1 MMTRL
6 QIWQLIFTIAFINSN
21 CKKDPIVPPKV
32 GIFQIISARVGTNDL
47 IANQT
52 IENTPIDRPIVISF
66 NQKLNRDL
74 VEANISLL
82 DADNKKVATTLAY
95 LDEDKTISLTPNS
108 PLSLLENYKLLID
121 NKLQSIDKAVFPGI
135 QFLFATQA
143 GELVLQSLMAN
154 QTNFLTNNRI
164 NNVNR
169 NLEIKAVFSQALDP
183 QTVNTESVRLLQG
196 SNLTALNVQLS
207 ADKKTIN
214 IQSVEPLSHLYKYT
228 IRLSDA
234 LTTLDK
240 KYKFKVFSKSFVTTV
255 NDTPKFPIISDDA
268 LLTLIQQQTFKY
280 FWDFA
285 HPVSGLARERDTSG
299 DVITSGGS
307 GFGIM
312 SIIVA
317 IERGFITR
325 QQGVDRLEKIVN
337 FLATADRF
345 HGVWSHW
352 LNGATGKA
360 IAFSAKDDAADL
372 VETSYLIQGLLT
384 FRQYLNSSNTQEK
397 TLIDKINQLWQ
408 TTEWDW
414 HTRGGQDVL
423 YWHWSPKFGWD
434 MNFAIRGFNEC
445 LITYFLAAASPTH
458 SIKASVYHN
467 GWANSN
473 FFKNGK
479 TFYGT
484 VLPLG
489 FDYGGPLFFSHYS
502 FLGLN
507 PKNLS
512 DTYANYW
519 TQNVNHTLINRA
531 YCIDNPKKYAFYGA
545 NCWGLT
551 ASDNHNGYN
560 AHSPTED
567 LGVISP
573 TAAVSALP
581 YTPEYSMDAIKYF
594 YYTLGDRLWGQYGF
608 YDAFTPDEGWV
619 ASSYLAIDQGPIIV
633 MIENHR
639 SKLLWNLFMSCPEV
653 TAAKTKLG
661 FN

>member
-1 MMTRL
+1 MTRL
-6 QIWQLIFTIAFINSN
+6 KLWYLILTIIFINSN
-21 CKKDPIVPPKV
+21 CKKDQNIPPQSD
-32 GIFQIISARVGTNDL
+32 IFQIISARIGTNDL
-47 IANQT
+47 NATQS
-52 IENTPIDRPIVISF
+52 IENAPIDRPLVISF
-66 NQKLNRDL
+66 NQKLNRSSA
-74 VEANISLL
+74 ETNISLL
-82 DADNKKVATTLAY
+82 DFENKKVAVNLAY
-95 LDEDKTISLTPNS
+95 LDEDKTVSLTPTT
-108 PLSLLENYKLLID
+108 PLNLLENYKLLID
-121 NKLQSIDKAVFPGI
+121 NKLQSIDNATFPGT
-135 QFLFATQA
+135 QFQFTTQA
-143 GELVLQSLMAN
+143 GELVLQSLNAN
-154 QTNFLTNNRI
+154 NISFLTNNRV
-164 NNVNR
+164 NNINR
-169 NLEIKAVFSQALDP
+169 NLQMQAVFSQALDP
-183 QTVNTESVRLLQG
+183 QTVNSESVRVLQG
-196 SNLTALNVQLS
+196 SNLITLNIQLS
-207 ADKKTIN
+207 ADKKTLN
-214 IQSVEPLSHLYKYT
+214 IQSVQPLPHLLKYT

-234 LTTLDK
+234 LTTPNQ
-240 KYKFKVFSKSFVTTV
+240 KYKFKVFSKSFVTKE
-255 NDTPKFPIISDDA
+255 DETPKFPLISDEA

-325 QQGVDRLEKIVN
+325 QQGIDRLEKIVN

-360 IAFSAKDDAADL
+360 IAFSPKDDAADL

-384 FRQYLNSSNTQEK
+384 FRQYLNSANNQEK

-423 YWHWSPKFGWD
+423 YWHWSPKFNWD

-467 GWANSN
+467 GWAKSS
-473 FFKNGK
+473 FFQNGK
-479 TFYGT
+479 SFYGIT
-484 VLPLG
+484 LPLG

-531 YCIDNPKKYAFYGA
+531 YCVDNPKKYALYSA
-545 NCWGLT
+545 KCWGLT
-551 ASDNHNGYN
+551 ASDNNNGYS

-567 LGVISP
+567 LGVITP
-573 TAAVSALP
+573 TAAISALP
-581 YTPEYSMDAIKYF
+581 YTPEYSMEAIKYF

-639 SKLLWNLFMSCPEV
+639 TGLLWNLFMSCPEV
-653 TAAKTKLG
+653 ANAKTKLG